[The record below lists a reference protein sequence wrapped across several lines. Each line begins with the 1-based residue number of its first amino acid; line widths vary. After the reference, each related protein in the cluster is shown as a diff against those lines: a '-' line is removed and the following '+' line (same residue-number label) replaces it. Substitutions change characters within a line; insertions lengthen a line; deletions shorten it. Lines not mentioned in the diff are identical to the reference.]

1 MSKKWTEVRLGEVL
15 RKAETWID
23 LSPERI
29 YKEVTVRL
37 WGQGV
42 ALRRAATGAE
52 IRADRRLQVRA
63 GQFILSRIDA
73 RNGAF
78 GIIPSD
84 LDGAVVSNDFPVFD
98 TDAARLLP
106 GFLGWMS
113 RTSAFVE
120 KCGVAS
126 EGTTNRVR
134 LKEDKFLRLP
144 VAIPPLLEQRRIV
157 AKIER
162 LAAKI
167 EEARGLRYRSFA
179 EAGFLLQAGRR
190 EVFADCGLFPRVHLE
205 EVCDEIVDCLHSN
218 PLYSETGV
226 PTIRSPDVG
235 WGRLFV
241 EQARR
246 TSEDEYRRRTER
258 GEPQP
263 GDIVLVREGGGTGKA
278 AMVAPGQR
286 LSLGQ
291 RVMQLRPNL
300 RKVLPRFLLHQW
312 LSPLV
317 QEDQIA
323 DRIKGSAS
331 PHLNIGQ
338 LKRFSFILPP
348 LDEQRRV
355 VVQLDALHAKVE
367 RLKALQTRDAAELD
381 ALLPAVL
388 DRAFAGEL

>member
-1 MSKKWTEVRLGEVL
+1 MNAKWPEVPLGEVL
-15 RKAETWID
+15 THRKEFVRID
-23 LSPERI
+23 DTQEYLRCRVQLHAKGVVLRDRI
-29 YKEVTVRL
+29 EGGLIKTKE
-37 WGQGV
+37 QQEC
-42 ALRRAATGAE
+42 RAGEFLVAE
-52 IRADRRLQVRA
+52 I
-63 GQFILSRIDA
+63 DA
-73 RNGAF
+73 KVGGF
-78 GIIPSD
+78 GIVPPD
-84 LDGAVVSNDFPVFD
+84 LDGAIVSSHYFLFAVNAERLDNRFLDYYSKTPVFRD
-98 TDAARLLP
+98 QVRAQGSTNYAAIRPQHVLAYTIPL
-106 GFLGWMS
+106 
-113 RTSAFVE
+113 
-120 KCGVAS
+120 
-126 EGTTNRVR
+126 
-134 LKEDKFLRLP
+134 
-144 VAIPPLLEQRRIV
+144 PPLPEQRRIV

-167 EEARGLRYRSFA
+167 EEARGLRHRSFA

-190 EVFADCGLFPRVHLE
+190 EVFADCGSFPRVHLE

-235 WGRLFV
+235 WGSLLL

-246 TSEDEYRRRTER
+246 TSEEEYRRRTAR

-278 AMVAPGQR
+278 AIVEEGQR

-291 RVMQLRPNL
+291 RVMQLRPN
-300 RKVLPRFLLHQW
+300 RRNVLARFLLHQW
-312 LSPLV
+312 LSPSV

-323 DRIKGSAS
+323 DWIKGSAS

-355 VVQLDALHAKVE
+355 VAQLDALQAKVE
-367 RLKALQTRDAAELD
+367 RLKALQTRDAAELN

-388 DRAFAGEL
+388 DRAFRGEL